1 MSIQTF
7 KGEYKLNIPAY
18 EQKIIAVK
26 IDRNAINRAHDLIEQ
41 GKYRNLSDF
50 IRVAIS
56 NSIDLQIPLG
66 MSLSQKIYDKGK
78 QVTFIVD
85 TDTADEIRRLTK
97 VKKYKTASD
106 FYRLAIERELRS
118 SVLIQNGF

>member
-1 MSIQTF
+1 MSTQTF
-7 KGEYKLNIPAY
+7 KGEFKLNIPAY
-18 EQKIIAVK
+18 EQRIIAVK

-50 IRVAIS
+50 IRVAIL
-56 NSIDLQIPLG
+56 NSTKLNIPMG

-78 QVTFIVD
+78 QVTFIVSIE
-85 TDTADEIRRLTK
+85 TADEVKRLVK
-97 VKKYKTASD
+97 IKKYKTASD

-118 SVLIQNGF
+118 SILIQNGF